1 MGDERQ
7 RTRITSKIDQLPPAV
22 KDDFDSMLND
32 TSITYKELSLW
43 LLKEHEIKIS
53 KSAIGRYAL
62 RTNAA
67 KQRFREAQEQTNQ
80 LVKMIKDN
88 PDVDYTDINIRMVMA
103 SLTERLA
110 NAQEEWDDIELDKIG
125 RLVNSLARTDMYKR
139 KSYHD
144 MKKKQEHAFNE
155 MEERLMSLVKSD
167 KELSKKLSDVLK
179 EARNQ
184 VLSDD

>member
-1 MGDERQ
+1 MGNERQ
-7 RTRITSKIDQLPPAV
+7 RTRITSKIDQLPPSV
-22 KDDFDSMLND
+22 KEDFDTMLND
-32 TSITYKELSLW
+32 TSITYNELSQW
-43 LLKEHEIKIS
+43 LLKEHKIKIS

-103 SLTERLA
+103 GLTERLA
-110 NAQEEWDDIELDKIG
+110 HAQEEWDDIELDKIG

-139 KSYHD
+139 KTFHD
-144 MKKKQEHAFNE
+144 MKKSQEHAFNE
-155 MEERLMSLVKSD
+155 MEERLMNLVKSHKD
-167 KELSKKLSDVLK
+167 LSNKMSAVLK
-179 EARNQ
+179 EARDQ
-184 VLSDD
+184 VLIDE